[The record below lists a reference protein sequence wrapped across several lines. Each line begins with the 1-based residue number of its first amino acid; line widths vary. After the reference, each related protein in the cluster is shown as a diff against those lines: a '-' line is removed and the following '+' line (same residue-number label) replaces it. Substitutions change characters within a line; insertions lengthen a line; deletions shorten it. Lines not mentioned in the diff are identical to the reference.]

1 VILMKKIAYTV
12 ILLLLAGQIFFA
24 GCAQPQAPPVTPTPV
39 TPTPVP
45 DTIKV
50 VANPLY
56 GQILVDA
63 NGMTLYY
70 FVRDTPGY
78 GTSVCTGTCLGIWPA
93 FDAPGVRV
101 SSPLKPADF
110 GEFTRADGGKQTTYR
125 GWPLYSY
132 SGDKAP
138 GDTTGYGFNKVWYV
152 MGTGGVVT
160 LTPTPAPATT
170 IPTTVRTTATPYYGG
185 GGY

>member
-1 VILMKKIAYTV
+1 MKKIYTM
-12 ILLLLAGQIFFA
+12 ILLLLAGLIFFA
-24 GCAQPQAPPVTPTPV
+24 GCAQPQIQPVTPTPA

-50 VANPLY
+50 VTNPQH

-70 FVRDTPGY
+70 FAKDTSGS
-78 GTSVCTGTCLGIWPA
+78 GTSACSGTCLANWPA
-93 FDAPGVRV
+93 FTAPAVRV
-101 SSPLKPADF
+101 SPLLKATDF
-110 GEFTRADGGKQTTYR
+110 GEFTRADGGKQTTYK
-125 GWPLYSY
+125 GWPLYY
-132 SGDKAP
+132 YAADKAP
-138 GDTTGYGFNKVWYV
+138 GDTNGYGFNKLWYV